1 MGLFQRLFAK
11 NWEPLIC
18 KPDDIIDLFKEALE
32 IDVLSVRGVRGSVIE
47 YDEHDVLISGLV
59 IEYNVQKHEIGVS
72 ADYRSPRGFFDIDF
86 YLDEQHFLTLDEL
99 CENARI
105 DDIRFVDI
113 DIIKVLEDKEIGNP
127 RGNVLLKERE
137 IV

>member
-1 MGLFQRLFAK
+1 MGLFQRIFSK

-18 KPDDIIDLFKEALE
+18 KPNDIIDLFKQGLE
-32 IDVLSVRGVRGSVIE
+32 IDAPICE
-47 YDEHDVLISGLV
+47 LI
-59 IEYNVQKHEIGVS
+59 IEYNEQKHEIGMS
-72 ADYRSPRGFFDIDF
+72 ADYSRERGFFDIDF
-86 YLDEQHFLTLDEL
+86 YLDEQHFSTLDEL

-105 DDIRFVDI
+105 DGVRFVDI

-137 IV
+137 ISL

>member
-1 MGLFQRLFAK
+1 MGLFQRLFSR

-18 KPDDIIDLFKEALE
+18 KPNDIIDLFKEALE

-47 YDEHDVLISGLV
+47 YDVHDFLISGLV
-59 IEYNVQKHEIGVS
+59 IEYNEQKHEIGVS
-72 ADYRSPRGFFDIDF
+72 ADYRSPRGFFNYTF

-105 DDIRFVDI
+105 DDVRFVDI
-113 DIIKVLEDKEIGNP
+113 DIIKVLADKEIGNP
-127 RGNVLLKERE
+127 RGNVLLKKRE
-137 IV
+137 IK